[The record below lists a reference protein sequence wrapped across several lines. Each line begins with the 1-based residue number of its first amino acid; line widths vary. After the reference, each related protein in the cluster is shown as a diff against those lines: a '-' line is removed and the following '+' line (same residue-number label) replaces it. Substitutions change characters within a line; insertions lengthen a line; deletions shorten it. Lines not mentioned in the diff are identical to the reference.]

1 MLVKLTLK
9 IYQKSKTIML
19 LQILFL
25 VIRQQKTQ
33 AEEDKTPFVYDTGP
47 MESKIKTEIAIDK
60 LFPATT
66 ELTTLLSR
74 YDTVFTAS

>member
-25 VIRQQKTQ
+25 VIRQQKTKQ
-33 AEEDKTPFVYDTGP
+33 RRTKHPFVYDTGP
-47 MESKIKTEIAIDK
+47 MESKSNGNRYRQIVLRRPLIDYAS
-60 LFPATT
+60 FP
-66 ELTTLLSR
+66 L
-74 YDTVFTAS
+74 